1 MSVGKKIQAYRKQFN
16 FSQEELGQKL
26 LVSRQTVSLWEK
38 DQTVP
43 TVDNLMRLREIFGVS
58 VDELLDIKPGEKEQ
72 KEECAPKPKA
82 VETYLFNY
90 QKSEL
95 NEIYRLQRRSL
106 YKGPVLFTLACLFCA
121 VISAGEPASS
131 ADFGL
136 GLGVGAL
143 FIGLVFYFKNIRAYG
158 KAWKKWIQSMCCST
172 YEYKLFS
179 ACLEVGVYRNGEKI
193 RSFKYN
199 YAAIEKI
206 RPLKKW
212 LLLFVDGQIF
222 IIRKSN
228 LKENSLIFGL
238 ERSFQISTVRQPAPN
253 GLGVVSVFLF
263 VASLL
268 LLFGAPVLAAL
279 ITNQNGIMF
288 EKMWLLYL
296 LTPIPIA
303 SIVLGFLLKAKGY
316 KYKKNIVAGVIVTVF
331 LCLYG
336 TSAFLFS
343 NLYNHS
349 NAPVVKIEQ
358 LTGTDLPEPKQI
370 NTQNLKGVEQH
381 RSGVGI
387 ELTSDIYFSRNGA
400 KELEN
405 ILAADDRWQASFQN
419 DLVGITSFLSFY
431 ESCDYALI
439 YNATTAEYNRLP
451 EHSGTFHFISVV
463 YNSKNQQ
470 LHMVEY
476 NLNYAK

>member
-58 VDELLDIKPGEKEQ
+58 VDELLDIRPGEKEQ

-95 NEIYRLQRRSL
+95 NEIYRLQRKSL

-158 KAWKKWIQSMCCST
+158 KAWKKRIQSMCCST

-222 IIRKSN
+222 
-228 LKENSLIFGL
+228 
-238 ERSFQISTVRQPAPN
+238 RQPAPN

-343 NLYNHS
+343 NLYDHS

-400 KELEN
+400 KELEK